1 MDEGRRR
8 FLAYEVI
15 SGIKFLSIDGK
26 RYKLVAP
33 SKELVLLAEHIYK
46 ETIASLRFESLITK
60 DKAELLLRQLKIW
73 MPEDAEALKAFET
86 YLEDRK
92 IDLYQSMYDSE
103 RIKRMRRAIKA
114 AKSGINKS
122 LSKKHSLD
130 YMTLEYH
137 AQITKKKFL
146 VALCLRDDT
155 EQPIYTEKSFWN
167 ADSSII
173 EKAINVLEASIIT
186 VAEFREI
193 SRNDPWRSIWTIS
206 KEACLGIP
214 SCDWTEDQ
222 RTVAAFAKMYDN
234 AYQSMECPP
243 DAVFEDDDMFDGWML
258 DQKRKREIEQKQKS
272 VNTIN
277 NIPDKAQEV
286 FLTAPTREDADRIY
300 GMNDPDARMKIKQRE
315 QMILAHNGDEVRAQD
330 LPDTALELRKQQ
342 MEEYKEKMKG
352 GR

>member
-1 MDEGRRR
+1 
-8 FLAYEVI
+8 
-15 SGIKFLSIDGK
+15 
-26 RYKLVAP
+26 
-33 SKELVLLAEHIYK
+33 
-46 ETIASLRFESLITK
+46 
-60 DKAELLLRQLKIW
+60 
-73 MPEDAEALKAFET
+73 
-86 YLEDRK
+86 
-92 IDLYQSMYDSE
+92 
-103 RIKRMRRAIKA
+103 
-114 AKSGINKS
+114 
-122 LSKKHSLD
+122 
-130 YMTLEYH
+130 
-137 AQITKKKFL
+137 
-146 VALCLRDDT
+146 
-155 EQPIYTEKSFWN
+155 
-167 ADSSII
+167 
-173 EKAINVLEASIIT
+173 
-186 VAEFREI
+186 
-193 SRNDPWRSIWTIS
+193 
-206 KEACLGIP
+206 
-214 SCDWTEDQ
+214 
-222 RTVAAFAKMYDN
+222 MYDN